1 MTVFSTKGKI
11 KKLKKK
17 KKNQRRN
24 KKKYQNIKFRFVKTE
39 KINSIVQKI
48 CQKRFSFELLYNR
61 ISFMDLKVT
70 MTGNPSVTW
79 LCINLN
85 IYSIVY
91 IAVSDWCLVSYSLHC
106 SPYVA
111 FETGEEN
118 LFNN

>member
-11 KKLKKK
+11 KKK
-17 KKNQRRN
+17 KKNQSKN
-24 KKKYQNIKFRFVKTE
+24 KKKYKNIKFRFVKTE